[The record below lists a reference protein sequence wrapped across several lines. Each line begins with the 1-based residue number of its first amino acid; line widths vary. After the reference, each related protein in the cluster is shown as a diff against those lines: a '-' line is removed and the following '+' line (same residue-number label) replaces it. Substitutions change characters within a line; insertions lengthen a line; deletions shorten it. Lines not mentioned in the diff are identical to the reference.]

1 MFISGSIGYLFQSI
15 KIFLQSER
23 IHAIV
28 KSCKNM
34 HEIVDENHNLYFDL
48 FSIWNELLFDL
59 NKFHLFNQ
67 RSQPVASLLNN
78 LTSFI

>member
-1 MFISGSIGYLFQSI
+1 
-15 KIFLQSER
+15 
-23 IHAIV
+23 
-28 KSCKNM
+28 M

-48 FSIWNELLFDL
+48 FNIRNELLFDL

-78 LTSFI
+78 LFSVLWFAGVGFNNIKLYIALCYYYVFIT

>member
-1 MFISGSIGYLFQSI
+1 
-15 KIFLQSER
+15 
-23 IHAIV
+23 
-28 KSCKNM
+28 M

-48 FSIWNELLFDL
+48 FNIRNELLFDL

-78 LTSFI
+78 FTSFIWLYIYLVFCDLLGLGSIT

>member
-1 MFISGSIGYLFQSI
+1 
-15 KIFLQSER
+15 
-23 IHAIV
+23 
-28 KSCKNM
+28 M

-48 FSIWNELLFDL
+48 FNIRKELLFDL

-78 LTSFI
+78 LFSVL